1 MPCDLAAILTWRI
14 VARSMEG
21 AMFARLILIAAA
33 AIALP
38 GCTQTETRSDPEPE
52 PRPNSQLTHG
62 NVQMNLEA
70 GKTSQTEV
78 LEKFGS
84 PNITSIDSSGNEVW
98 TYQRQATVE
107 QSSSA
112 RNYWTVVLFG
122 GSTRT
127 SGLEQTQR
135 TATLMIKFDS
145 NKVVSD
151 FRSRTSE
158 F

>member
-1 MPCDLAAILTWRI
+1 
-14 VARSMEG
+14 
-21 AMFARLILIAAA
+21 MFPRLVLIGVA

-38 GCTQTETRSDPEPE
+38 ACAQTETTSEPA
-52 PRPNSQLTHG
+52 PNSPLTHG
-62 NVQMNLEA
+62 NVQLNIQA
-70 GKTSQTEV
+70 GKTSQTEI
-78 LEKFGS
+78 LEKFGA

-98 TYQRQATVE
+98 SYQRQATV
-107 QSSSA
+107 QRSSSA
-112 RNYWTVVLFG
+112 NNYWTVVLTG

-127 SGLEQTQR
+127 SGFEQTQR
-135 TATLMIKFDS
+135 TATLLIKFDS